1 MTRFSVLVAEDEP
14 LARAM
19 LVSLLRR
26 DADIDTVVDCGDAH
40 QTRAALGR
48 QPFDIAFL
56 DIEMPGATGLEIAS
70 ELAAAGPAIVFV
82 TAYSRY
88 ALPAFDVAAVDYVL
102 KPFSDERFSAALNRA
117 KVRVRERR
125 LGELASQI
133 ASVSAELTT
142 TDATPGGYL
151 TRLPYRDGDR
161 SLFINAAE
169 IVMIE
174 AEDYY
179 VRVHSRRGRHLLRVT
194 LSHLEERLDPKLFL
208 RVHRT
213 AIVNIG
219 EVVEL
224 REEERLVLL
233 LSSGARVPVS
243 RSRRRNVEPILRPRL
258 RPSAHARS

>member
-1 MTRFSVLVAEDEP
+1 VKRFTVLVAEDEP

-19 LVSLLRR
+19 LVGLLKQ
-26 DADIDTVVDCGDAH
+26 DADIETLIECANADEARTK
-40 QTRAALGR
+40 LGR
-48 QPFDIAFL
+48 HPVDIAFL
-56 DIEMPGATGLEIAS
+56 DVEMPGATGVQIAN
-70 ELAAAGPAIVFV
+70 ELAAGGPAIVFV

-88 ALPAFDVAAVDYVL
+88 ALPAFEVAAVDYVL
-102 KPFSDERFSAALNRA
+102 KPFSDERLSAALTRA

-125 LGELASQI
+125 LGEMASQF
-133 ASVSAELTT
+133 ASVSAEPKAA
-142 TDATPGGYL
+142 DIPAAGYL
-151 TRLPYRDGDR
+151 TRLPYRDGHR
-161 SLFINAAE
+161 SLFIKTSD

-179 VRVHSRRGRHLLRVT
+179 ARVHTRSGRHLLRVT
-194 LSHLEERLDPKLFL
+194 LSHLEQRLDPKVFL

-233 LSSGARVPVS
+233 LSTGVRVPVS
-243 RSRRRNVEPILRPRL
+243 RSRRRDVEPILRPRL
-258 RPSAHARS
+258 RP